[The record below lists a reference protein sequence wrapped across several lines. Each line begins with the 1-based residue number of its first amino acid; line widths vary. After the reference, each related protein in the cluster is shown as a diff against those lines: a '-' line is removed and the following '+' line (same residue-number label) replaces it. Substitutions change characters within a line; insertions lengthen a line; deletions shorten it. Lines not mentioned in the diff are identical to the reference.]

1 MDNLYPE
8 FEGYSPAEMHMILY
22 STFEESS
29 PIQLQKLSE
38 VEYNKIP
45 IFLQVRH
52 IAQTLLKDGEIRLT
66 AVGNLPMNI
75 VAELYPLGV
84 SDWFIESGKSK
95 YIREQDSLS
104 VQLARILI
112 EQMGVAKKRNNVLSL
127 TKAGAKI
134 FSDYSVLLPLL
145 METFGR
151 RFNWAYFDA
160 FGENN
165 IGQLGFGF
173 SLDLIG
179 KYGSVRRADKFYADK
194 YFAAFPMLLEGLVPS
209 FGTLGEYATSCYS
222 IRTFD
227 RFLLQLGL
235 VEIEEEKNP
244 DGEKTIVKT
253 EIFDKLFK
261 FVQHN

>member
-22 STFEESS
+22 STFEEGS

-38 VEYNKIP
+38 VEYNQIP
-45 IFLQVRH
+45 ILRQVRH
-52 IAQTLLKDGEIRLT
+52 LALALLKYGDIKLT
-66 AVGNLPMNI
+66 TVGNLPLRI
-75 VAELYPLGV
+75 VAEMYPLGV
-84 SDWFIESGKSK
+84 SDWWIEFNHNKL
-95 YIREQDSLS
+95 IREQDSES

-112 EQMGVAKKRNNVLSL
+112 EQMGVTKKRNNVLSL

-134 FSDYSVLLPLL
+134 FSDNSVLLPLL
-145 METFGR
+145 IEAFGR

-173 SLDLIG
+173 SLVLIG
-179 KYGSVRRADKFYADK
+179 KYGSEGRSDKFYADK

-209 FGTLGEYATSCYS
+209 HGTLGEYAARCYLV
-222 IRTFD
+222 RTFD

-235 VEIEEEKNP
+235 VEIEEEKKF
-244 DGEKTIVKT
+244 DEKKTIVKT